1 MFEKLTTNRRSL
13 YVIVI
18 ALSIVTLAGKFFFNG
33 LIYGLD
39 FSLFHPDGTLYTFRS
54 LSWLGN
60 SQIESGRIVAE
71 WYSQHAGKMT
81 DIIPASLYFDNNPNW
96 PLYKFR
102 VLYSLLSVPFVYV
115 FGIYGML
122 VIPALSYIG
131 LLIILLEIG
140 ISQNRVNSALFIIF
154 LLSTSL
160 TLTRWMFINTTDS
173 LFTFL
178 AALSTYLVIK
188 WNPSNGIFILQF
200 CIFALMTVTR
210 VSLFYAIPLIII
222 LYLKSRKQ
230 ALVVSL
236 LAIGSFI
243 PLVLT
248 NIQGSIAVTSA
259 EGGVVEKI
267 TSFTLNSIKLLT
279 VEVGQL
285 VVFDKVLFALMA
297 LGVFFSLR
305 NLQSTSSKFFLL
317 SVSSTYLMSL
327 LNGTLGVNFRFQLPI
342 IAALIWTL
350 LENSP
355 RYRKI

>member
-1 MFEKLTTNRRSL
+1 MFEKLTSSRRNL

-18 ALSIVTLAGKFFFNG
+18 ALSIVNLAGKFFYNG

-54 LSWLGN
+54 LSWIGN
-60 SQIESGRIVAE
+60 SQIESGRVVAE
-71 WYSQHAGKMT
+71 WYSQHAGKMN
-81 DIIPASLYFDNNPNW
+81 DIIPTSLHYENNPNW

-102 VLYSLLSVPFVYV
+102 ILYSLLSVPFVYV
-115 FGIYGML
+115 FGVYGML

-140 ISQNRVNSALFIIF
+140 IAQNRVNAALFVIF
-154 LLSTSL
+154 LISTSL
-160 TLTRWMFINTTDS
+160 TITRWMFINTTDS

-178 AALSTYLVIK
+178 AALSTYLVMK
-188 WNPSNGIFILQF
+188 WNPSKVVFILQF
-200 CIFALMTVTR
+200 SILALMTVTR
-210 VSLFYAIPLIII
+210 VSLFYAIPLIAV

-230 ALVVSL
+230 ALILSI

-243 PLVLT
+243 PLLFT
-248 NIQGSIAVTSA
+248 NIQGSIAVTSTN
-259 EGGVVEKI
+259 GGLIEKI
-267 TSFTLNSIKLLT
+267 SSFLSNSIKLLT
-279 VEVGQL
+279 VEIGQL
-285 VVFDKVLFALMA
+285 VVFDKVLLALMA
-297 LGVFFSLR
+297 LGVFLSFR
-305 NLQSTSSKFFLL
+305 NLQNTSSRFFLL

-327 LNGTLGVNFRFQLPI
+327 LNGTPGVNFRFQLPI
-342 IAALIWTL
+342 IAALVWAL

>member
-1 MFEKLTTNRRSL
+1 MLEKLTSSRRNL
-13 YVIVI
+13 YIIVI

-60 SQIESGRIVAE
+60 SQMESGRVVSD

-81 DIIPASLYFDNNPNW
+81 NIIPASLYFDSNPNW

-102 VLYSLLSVPFVYV
+102 ILYSFLSVPFVYV

-131 LLIILLEIG
+131 LLIVLLEIG
-140 ISQNRVNSALFIIF
+140 RAQNRVNLALIVIF
-154 LLSTSL
+154 LISTSL
-160 TLTRWMFINTTDS
+160 TITRWMFINTTDS

-178 AALSTYLVIK
+178 AALSTYLLMK
-188 WNPSNGIFILQF
+188 WNPSKGVFVLQF
-200 CIFALMTVTR
+200 SILALMIATR
-210 VSLFYAIPLIII
+210 VSLFYAIPLIVI
-222 LYLKSRKQ
+222 LYFKSRKQ
-230 ALVVSL
+230 ALILSI

-243 PLVLT
+243 PLLLT
-248 NIQGSIAVTSA
+248 NIQGSIAVTSTK
-259 EGGVVEKI
+259 GGLVDKI
-267 TSFTLNSIKLLT
+267 LSFISNSMKLLT
-279 VEVGQL
+279 VEMGQL
-285 VVFDKVLFALMA
+285 VVFDKVLLALLV
-297 LGVFFSLR
+297 LGIVFSIR
-305 NLQSTSSKFFLL
+305 NLQNVSSKFFLL
-317 SVSSTYLMSL
+317 STSSSYLMSL

-342 IAALIWTL
+342 IAALVWVL

-355 RYRKI
+355 RYRKM